1 MSVSVAC
8 EPVWALSPA
17 HSSSSDAAPVDS
29 VTGDGLSSAVD
40 EVNDGVACDGPRCLA
55 RGGKVPLWRYHCR
68 SCADRLVN
76 YNLCPD
82 CHASRRRAI
91 LSLAAGSSLPAAYHD
106 QEHEFAYLYNRYRML
121 TKRGTRTAADI
132 LRDSALCA
140 SDFSPTAPS
149 QLCRPM
155 VRLMYLI
162 GVALNE
168 LAALVNYEQ
177 WSAVQQRVTPQID
190 LAHFYHHSRDH
201 EYLVLLY
208 WNSSSLLDQVGGGD
222 DRTLGE
228 HFFALSTLSE
238 LASLPDDQSSQMLLI
253 HLKEAVLHA
262 TGQRVHVQVSTFD
275 FEYAGLLIAA
285 MSEMRTVFARPEL
298 KDVLALIT
306 DRSHSYWP
314 HYTQL
319 NNFIMH
325 AIDSQPPELGLQMA
339 LFRVL
344 SRCGLPRIAGV
355 EQQPGDTDVTQLVG
369 EHLFHL
375 HLIAQQYHLVCKWRM
390 CRLQLAFHC
399 QSVLKLLVPRLSAQ
413 GLVGLS
419 EAQLE
424 LVRFLDFAYR
434 ALRPRQPHLR
444 FEHDRRVVLDVVGS
458 GMGSSSRLLL
468 FIQQL
473 LGARSMAAAT
483 PAQAAA
489 SPELRDALIQLVA
502 LFIFVLRGGADEAPE
517 QVLADSVRRA
527 LPAERDELAAVVTLS
542 ERWTPLSSASA
553 EVIRVLGGDTKLTTA
568 VPGGWD
574 FPSLPNLFQDRLP
587 RSLRPAADPPAGWT
601 TVQWTTPPSISAP
614 PHRETKARA
623 KRSLWQQLHAANSSN
638 NELLG
643 RLDQRKL
650 LSSTSPT
657 TDSHEDT
664 YNSAYDDYDDTN
676 RPSAAGTFAVTVTG
690 HNHHAQSAFAV
701 TPSGSS
707 LPLGLI
713 PWSDLE
719 LSDPPFVLGA
729 GGCGRVVL
737 ARWKSR
743 HELVA
748 VKQLHSAGMMGAGP
762 VEHVQFLRAFHR
774 EVGLMYHLKGEPRV
788 VSMRGACLEPGHECI
803 VMEYLSSGSLFDFLH
818 TKDGRAMQ
826 WVERTRLAFEA
837 VQAINYLHLHSLG
850 PIHHADIKSLNFL
863 LDLNYSLKVADFG
876 LSRVKQALNTLA
888 ARPSEPA
895 GTVQWTAP
903 ELHASVDR
911 PAYTAAC
918 DMFSLGV
925 VLWEIATNDEPWKD
939 DDKDQIAGWVL
950 HQKLRLHIPD
960 SVPSY
965 FRQWIEDCWQH
976 EPSSRPTCAQLLESM
991 QQHMPR
997 RDSTSTAAGA
1007 SAMAAGRSSAMWPN
1021 EQLQLTDAGDS
1032 ERVLEDTSERSGFE
1046 DRLQAARVA
1055 TF

>member
-1 MSVSVAC
+1 M
-8 EPVWALSPA
+8 
-17 HSSSSDAAPVDS
+17 
-29 VTGDGLSSAVD
+29 D
-40 EVNDGVACDGPRCLA
+40 EMNDGIACDGSPCLA
-55 RGGKVPLWRYHCR
+55 RGGKVSLWRYHCR
-68 SCADRLVN
+68 TCAERLVN

-91 LSLAAGSSLPAAYHD
+91 LSLASGSSLPAAYHD
-106 QEHEFAYLYNRYRML
+106 QEHEFAYLYNRYVP
-121 TKRGTRTAADI
+121 TKRGTSTAADI
-132 LRDSALCA
+132 LRDTALCT

-155 VRLMYLI
+155 VRLMYLM
-162 GVALNE
+162 GVVVNE
-168 LAALVNYEQ
+168 LAALINYEQ

-208 WNSSSLLDQVGGGD
+208 WNGSSLLDQVGGGD
-222 DRTLGE
+222 DRSLGE
-228 HFFALSTLSE
+228 YFFALSTLSE

-444 FEHDRRVVLDVVGS
+444 FEHDRSVVLDVVGS

-483 PAQAAA
+483 PTQPAAF
-489 SPELRDALIQLVA
+489 PELRDALIQLVA

-587 RSLRPAADPPAGWT
+587 RSLRPAADPPAGWAAMR
-601 TVQWTTPPSISAP
+601 WYITPSKATLPR
-614 PHRETKARA
+614 RETKAHA
-623 KRSLWQQLHAANSSN
+623 KRPVWRQLQIADSSY
-638 NELLG
+638 NELIG
-643 RLDQRKL
+643 HFDQRL
-650 LSSTSPT
+650 LPSPAAT
-657 TDSHEDT
+657 TDSDEDT
-664 YNSAYDDYDDTN
+664 DNSANVHYDDNDS
-676 RPSAAGTFAVTVTG
+676 PSAADTFAVTVTD
-690 HNHHAQSAFAV
+690 HNHTQSAL
-701 TPSGSS
+701 TETRSS
-707 LPLGLI
+707 LPFSLI
-713 PWSDLE
+713 AWSDLE
-719 LSDPPFVLGA
+719 LSDPPVVLGA
-729 GGCGRVVL
+729 GGCGHVVL

-748 VKQLHSAGMMGAGP
+748 VKQLHSAGMKSARP
-762 VEHVQFLRAFHR
+762 AEHSQFLRAFHR

-803 VMEYLSSGSLFDFLH
+803 VMEYLSNGSLFNFLH

-850 PIHHADIKSLNFL
+850 PIYHADIKSLNFL